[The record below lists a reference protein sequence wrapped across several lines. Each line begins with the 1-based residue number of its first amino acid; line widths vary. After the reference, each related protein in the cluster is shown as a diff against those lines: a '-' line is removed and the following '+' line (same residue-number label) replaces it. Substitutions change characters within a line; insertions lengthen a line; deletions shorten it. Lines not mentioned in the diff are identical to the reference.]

1 MTITTRTTAHT
12 VNSSVILFCFYLLA
26 CAFFFRVLPVQ
37 FALLNVVGNPGGMEE
52 RNQTDRVFR
61 GGNPKQGQGD
71 CRGFPC
77 PEEFVVG
84 YGMDFNYFYRCLPF
98 VAVLN
103 HHV

>member
-1 MTITTRTTAHT
+1 
-12 VNSSVILFCFYLLA
+12 
-26 CAFFFRVLPVQ
+26 
-37 FALLNVVGNPGGMEE
+37 MEE